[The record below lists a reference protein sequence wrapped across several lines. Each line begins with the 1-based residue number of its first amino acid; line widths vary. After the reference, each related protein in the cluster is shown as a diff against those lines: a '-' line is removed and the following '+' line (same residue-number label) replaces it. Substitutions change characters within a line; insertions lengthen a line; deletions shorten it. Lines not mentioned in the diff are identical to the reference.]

1 MNYDSDDLPLTQ
13 MVCKRNSEVNDED
26 ENAEDEE
33 DDENYVVMSDEG
45 SNEGKFLFVIDIT
58 SLC

>member
-1 MNYDSDDLPLTQ
+1 MVLKRISGVNY
-13 MVCKRNSEVNDED
+13 ED

-33 DDENYVVMSDEG
+33 DDENYAEMSDEI